1 MSEFSLTKE
10 ARVARLMEIA
20 RLILKTGNA
29 QPLIN
34 DNADLLAT
42 VVPSDFIT
50 LFDEVVKEGYN
61 MSEIKV
67 LTNKLINVFHVS
79 VRDYHRIAP
88 QPDSFLDVLEK
99 NNAVMAQ
106 SLQNIR
112 PVFKAFIK
120 DVNNTALRFE
130 LDALFE
136 QLDAFAKYYT
146 IKENILF
153 PVLEA
158 AWPDHRCVQIMW
170 SFHDD
175 IRRNLKAVRAQLQA
189 GISDLPAFNRS
200 VGDLF
205 FNMLAIKFRE
215 EHILF
220 PAILSSLNERQ
231 LNALNHEAVE
241 MGYPYVQPALV
252 SEPVNNEAIQ
262 GSSINLGT
270 GTLSVDQIK
279 LIFNHLPVDITF
291 VDDNNKVCYFSTPP
305 KRIFPRTISIIGR
318 EVNRCHPPESVHVV
332 EKIVES
338 FRSGEKSH
346 ADFWIKMKGE
356 YILIQYFAVRDEQ
369 GTYKG
374 VIEVTQEISHIK
386 ALEGE
391 KRLLDW

>member
-1 MSEFSLTKE
+1 MSEFTLTKE

-79 VRDYHRIAP
+79 IRDYHRVAP

-112 PVFKAFIK
+112 PAFKAFIK
-120 DVNNTALRFE
+120 DINNVSLRFE

-136 QLDAFAKYYT
+136 KLDAFVKYYT

-220 PAILSSLNERQ
+220 PAILSSLSERQ

-252 SEPVNNEAIQ
+252 SEPVNNAAIQ

-291 VDDNNKVCYFSTPP
+291 VDDNNKVCYFSTPA